1 MAKSKKI
8 ISLIKA
14 KPEDVVKQRFVEEFC
29 RDFSTRRAAMRVGIP
44 EELADFEG
52 EMALNDPW
60 IREAI
65 IVRLDTLSMS
75 AEEAMARMSD
85 FARASFEYFI
95 RTTEDGGIMIDL
107 STPRAISKL
116 HMIKKIKQKRTRY
129 MGGEGREDREE
140 VTTEIEL
147 HDAKDAVKTVLSVH
161 GKLIEKRTVDVT
173 SGGEKIEQVTVFQLP
188 DNGRD

>member
-1 MAKSKKI
+1 MAKSKRGL
-8 ISLIKA
+8 SLIKA
-14 KPEDVVKQRFVEEFC
+14 KPEDAIKQRFVEEYC
-29 RDFSTRRAAMRVGIP
+29 RDFSTSRAAMRVGIP
-44 EELADFEG
+44 EEVADFEG

-65 IVRLDTLSMS
+65 IARLDTLAMS

-85 FARASFEYFI
+85 FARASFEHFI
-95 RTTEDGGIMIDL
+95 RLTEDGGFVIDL
-107 STPRAISKL
+107 STPRAISKI
-116 HMIKKIKQKRTRY
+116 HMIKKIKQKKSTY
-129 MGGEGREDREE
+129 FGGENEGRVD

>member
-1 MAKSKKI
+1 MAKKV
-8 ISLIKA
+8 SLIQPSKDLD
-14 KPEDVVKQRFVEEFC
+14 KQQVLKQRFVEEYC
-29 RDFSTRRAAMRVGIP
+29 RDFSTYRAAMRVGIA

-65 IVRLDTLSMS
+65 IERLDKLSMS

-85 FARASFEYFI
+85 FARASFEHFI
-95 RTTEDGGIMIDL
+95 RLTEDGGFTIDL
-107 STPRAISKL
+107 STPRALSKI
-116 HMIKKIKQKRTRY
+116 HMIKKIKQKRSVYHAPDDTTRV
-129 MGGEGREDREE
+129 D

>member
-1 MAKSKKI
+1 MAKSKRGL
-8 ISLIKA
+8 SLIKA
-14 KPEDVVKQRFVEEFC
+14 KPEDAIKQRFVEEYC
-29 RDFSTRRAAMRVGIP
+29 RDFSTSRAAMRVGIP
-44 EELADFEG
+44 EEVADFEG

-65 IVRLDTLSMS
+65 ISRLDTLAMS

-85 FARASFEYFI
+85 FARASFEHFI
-95 RTTEDGGIMIDL
+95 RLTEDGGFVIDL
-107 STPRAISKL
+107 STPRALSKI
-116 HMIKKIKQKRTRY
+116 HMIKKIKQKKTTYHGPDDNARV
-129 MGGEGREDREE
+129 DI
-140 VTTEIEL
+140 TTEIEL